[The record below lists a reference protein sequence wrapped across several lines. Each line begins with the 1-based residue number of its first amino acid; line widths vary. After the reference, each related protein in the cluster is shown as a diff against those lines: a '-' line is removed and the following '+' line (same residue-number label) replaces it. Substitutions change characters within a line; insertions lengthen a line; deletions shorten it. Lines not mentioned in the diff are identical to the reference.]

1 MKIFTINPGSTSTK
15 VALFNND
22 RCIFI
27 KNVKHEAAELANY
40 KTLSEQLPYRKET
53 IINLLKEENIKL
65 DGCDAFVGRGGGL
78 LSMEGGVYSV
88 NDIMLDHAANCANG
102 VMHPASL
109 GSLLANQ
116 FCEQYG
122 GQAFVVNPPDV
133 DEFQE
138 VARVTGIKEIN
149 RTSHIHALNQKETAE
164 RHAQILGKN
173 YSDCNFVVCHIGGG
187 VSVAAHRQGRM
198 IDGNDIVGGEG
209 PMAPTRAGAV
219 PADQLIRLCFSGKY
233 SQKEMLDKC
242 TKTGGFVDHL
252 GTSDAIEVLEMA
264 GKGNSYAKLI
274 WDAMVYQIIKQIG
287 SMAAALYGKVD
298 GILLGGGMAHNKGLV
313 QTITEAC
320 SFIAPVTAYPGE
332 FEMEA
337 MAAGAERGLK
347 GTEEVKTY
355 TGKPVWTGYKK
366 ECMK

>member
-27 KNVKHEAAELANY
+27 KNVKHDAAELANY
-40 KTLSEQLPYRKET
+40 ITLSEQLSYRKET
-53 IINLLKEENIKL
+53 ILSILEEENIKL

-78 LSMEGGVYSV
+78 LSMEGGVYSI
-88 NDIMLDHAANCANG
+88 NETMLDHAANCANG
-102 VMHPASL
+102 VRHPANL
-109 GSLLANQ
+109 GSLLANE
-116 FCEQYG
+116 FCQQYG

-138 VARVTGIKEIN
+138 VARITGIKEIN

-164 RHAQILGKN
+164 RHAETLGKK

-187 VSVAAHRQGRM
+187 VSVAAHRMGRM

-264 GKGNSYAKLI
+264 EKGNSYAKLI

-313 QTITEAC
+313 QTITEAS

-355 TGKPVWTGYKK
+355 TGKPVWNGYEK
-366 ECMK
+366 EYVK